1 VTIAPGNTPSRATA
15 ESVGFRE
22 EGLLRSYMAIAGAR
36 RDMLMY
42 SLLPG
47 DLRPPT

>member
-1 VTIAPGNTPSRATA
+1 MT
-15 ESVGFRE
+15 
-22 EGLLRSYMAIAGAR
+22 IAGAR

-47 DLRPPT
+47 DLHSSGGHGDATLGG